1 LVKGEGGAQVSEHVS
16 AYMCNG
22 NVLQIFFLARRRVED
37 DVVDGLDELQLDDAF
52 DCENL
57 KQSKVRVRS

>member
-1 LVKGEGGAQVSEHVS
+1 MVKREEGTQVDGHVS
-16 AYMCNG
+16 TYMCNG

-37 DVVDGLDELQLDDAF
+37 DVVDGLDELQLNDAF

-57 KQSKVRVRS
+57 KESKVRVRF